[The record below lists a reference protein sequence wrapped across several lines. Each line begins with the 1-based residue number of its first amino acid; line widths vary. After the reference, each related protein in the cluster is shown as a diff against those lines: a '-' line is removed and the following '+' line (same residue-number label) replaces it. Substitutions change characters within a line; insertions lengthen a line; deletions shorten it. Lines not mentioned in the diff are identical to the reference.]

1 MTMPARKMGQLPHAP
16 VTRRTPS
23 SEAMR
28 AAALPAE
35 IYELPVEID

>member
-28 AAALPAE
+28 E